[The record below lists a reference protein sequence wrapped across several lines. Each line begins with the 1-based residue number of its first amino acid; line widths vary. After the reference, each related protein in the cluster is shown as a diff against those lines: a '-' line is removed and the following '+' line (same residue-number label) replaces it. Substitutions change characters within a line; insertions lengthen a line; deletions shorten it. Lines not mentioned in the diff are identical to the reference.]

1 MSQGRKRLLL
11 VDDAVTIRK
20 LARAVLGS
28 DYDYLEAEN
37 GAQGIALCRAEQPD
51 LIVMDLNMPIKD
63 GLTALAELK
72 ASADTR
78 RIPVIILTSES
89 EAGLRPRC
97 EALGCVAF
105 LRKPLQ
111 RAELRNTVRSVLGV
125 S

>member
-1 MSQGRKRLLL
+1 MTQGRKRLLL
-11 VDDAVTIRK
+11 VDDAATIRK

-28 DYDYLEAEN
+28 EYDYYEAEN
-37 GAQGIALCRAEQPD
+37 GDQGIALCRAEQPD
-51 LIVMDLNMPIKD
+51 LIVKDLNMPVKD
-63 GLTALAELK
+63 GLAALAELK

-78 RIPVIILTSES
+78 RVPVIILTSES

-105 LRKPLQ
+105 LRKPLDRVQ
-111 RAELRNTVRSVLGV
+111 LRNAVRSVLGA

>member
-1 MSQGRKRLLL
+1 MTQGRKRLLL
-11 VDDAVTIRK
+11 VDDAATIRK

-28 DYDYLEAEN
+28 EYDYYEAEN
-37 GAQGIALCRAEQPD
+37 GDQGIALCRAEQPD
-51 LIVMDLNMPIKD
+51 LIVMDLNMPVKD
-63 GLTALAELK
+63 GLAALAELK

-78 RIPVIILTSES
+78 RVPVIILTSES

-105 LRKPLQ
+105 LRKPLDRVQ
-111 RAELRNTVRSVLGV
+111 LRNAVRSVLGA

>member
-1 MSQGRKRLLL
+1 MTQGRKRLLL
-11 VDDAVTIRK
+11 VDDAATIRK

-28 DYDYLEAEN
+28 EYDYYEAEN
-37 GAQGIALCRAEQPD
+37 GDQGIALCRTEQPD
-51 LIVMDLNMPIKD
+51 LIVMDLNMPVKD
-63 GLTALAELK
+63 GLAALAELK

-78 RIPVIILTSES
+78 RVPVIILTSES

-105 LRKPLQ
+105 LRKPLDRVQ
-111 RAELRNTVRSVLGV
+111 LRNAVRSVLGA

>member
-1 MSQGRKRLLL
+1 MTQGRKRLLL
-11 VDDAVTIRK
+11 VDDAATIRK

-28 DYDYLEAEN
+28 EYDYYEAEN
-37 GAQGIALCRAEQPD
+37 GDQGIALCRAEQPD
-51 LIVMDLNMPIKD
+51 LIVMDLNMPVKD
-63 GLTALAELK
+63 GLAALAELK

-78 RIPVIILTSES
+78 RVPVIILTSES

-105 LRKPLQ
+105 LRKPLDRVQ
-111 RAELRNTVRSVLGV
+111 LRDTVHRVLGA

>member
-1 MSQGRKRLLL
+1 MTQGRKRLLL
-11 VDDAVTIRK
+11 VDDAATIRK

-28 DYDYLEAEN
+28 EYDYYEAEN
-37 GAQGIALCRAEQPD
+37 GDQGIALCRAEQPD
-51 LIVMDLNMPIKD
+51 LIVMDLNMPVKD
-63 GLTALAELK
+63 GLAALAELK

-78 RIPVIILTSES
+78 RVPVIILTSES

-105 LRKPLQ
+105 LRKPLD
-111 RAELRNTVRSVLGV
+111 RAQLRDTVHRVLGA

>member
-1 MSQGRKRLLL
+1 MTQGRKRLLL

-28 DYDYLEAEN
+28 EYDYYEAEN
-37 GAQGIALCRAEQPD
+37 GDQGIALCRAEQPD
-51 LIVMDLNMPIKD
+51 LIVMDLNMPVKD
-63 GLTALAELK
+63 GLAALAELK

-78 RIPVIILTSES
+78 RVPVIILTSES

-105 LRKPLQ
+105 LRKPLDRVQ
-111 RAELRNTVRSVLGV
+111 LRNAVRSVLGA

>member
-1 MSQGRKRLLL
+1 MTQGRKRLLL
-11 VDDAVTIRK
+11 VDDAATIRK

-28 DYDYLEAEN
+28 EYDYYESEN
-37 GAQGIALCRAEQPD
+37 GDQGIALCRAEQPD
-51 LIVMDLNMPIKD
+51 LIVMDLNMPVKD
-63 GLTALAELK
+63 GLAALAELK

-78 RIPVIILTSES
+78 RVPVIILTSES

-105 LRKPLQ
+105 LRKPLDRVQ
-111 RAELRNTVRSVLGV
+111 LRNAVRSVLGA

>member
-1 MSQGRKRLLL
+1 MTQGRKRLLL

-28 DYDYLEAEN
+28 EYDYYEAEN
-37 GAQGIALCRAEQPD
+37 GDQGIALCRAEQPD
-51 LIVMDLNMPIKD
+51 LIVMDLNMPVKD
-63 GLTALAELK
+63 GLAALAELK

-78 RIPVIILTSES
+78 RVPVIILTSES

-105 LRKPLQ
+105 LRKPLD
-111 RAELRNTVRSVLGV
+111 RAQLRNAVRSVLGA